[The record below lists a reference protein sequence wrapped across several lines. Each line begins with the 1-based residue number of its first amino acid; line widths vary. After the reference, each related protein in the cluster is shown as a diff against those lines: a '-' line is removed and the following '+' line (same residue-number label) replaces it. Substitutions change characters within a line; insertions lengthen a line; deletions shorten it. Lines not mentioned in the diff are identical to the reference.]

1 MVTKR
6 LEMRIDTERLARLER
21 VAREEGESVSEIARR
36 FMDRGYEEWMKW
48 RRMEAVRRISQ
59 MEIEDVPDPEEL
71 SRQLAEAHD
80 PGIP

>member
-1 MVTKR
+1 MVTRR
-6 LEMRIDTERLARLER
+6 LELRIDEEHFSRLER
-21 VAREEGESVSEIARR
+21 VAKDQGQTVSETARR
-36 FMDRGYEEWMKW
+36 FMDKGYEEWMKW
-48 RRMEAVRRISQ
+48 RRKEAVRRISQ